1 MTLFDFLFS
10 VKVRRY
16 IVHTLVG
23 GGGQQEGFDALDYRK
38 IKHGDSGMLGKYDIF
53 SVLPDKFARFLY
65 EFNDFRYSALDL
77 PPLPA
82 DRSDF
87 DVHGAIDNDQ
97 VWILLYLFACI
108 HTLSIAIIVIFL
120 IIVIICIEPI

>member
-1 MTLFDFLFS
+1 MTLFDFS

-23 GGGQQEGFDALDYRK
+23 GGGQQGGFDALDYRK
-38 IKHGDSGMLGKYDIF
+38 IKHGDAGKLGKYDIL

-65 EFNDFRYSALDL
+65 EFNDFRYSGLDL

-108 HTLSIAIIVIFL
+108 HTLISAIIVIFL

>member
-1 MTLFDFLFS
+1 M
-10 VKVRRY
+10 RRY

-23 GGGQQEGFDALDYRK
+23 GGGQEGGFDALDYRK
-38 IKHGDSGMLGKYDIF
+38 IKNGNAGKLGKYDIL

-65 EFNDFRYSALDL
+65 EFHDFRYSSLDL

-97 VWILLYLFACI
+97 VWLHSICWPVCTVLF
-108 HTLSIAIIVIFL
+108 VI
-120 IIVIICIEPI
+120 IIVIICFICIIALK

>member
-1 MTLFDFLFS
+1 MYLLWQ
-10 VKVRRY
+10 VRRH

-23 GGGQQEGFDALDYRK
+23 GGGQDGGFDAPDYRK
-38 IKHGDSGMLGKYDIF
+38 IKHGDAGNLGNYPTL

-65 EFNDFRYSALDL
+65 EFHDYRFLSLDL

-87 DVHGAIDNDQ
+87 NVHGALKDEQ
-97 VWILLYLFACI
+97 VTQNVDLLIMFL
-108 HTLSIAIIVIFL
+108 IVI
-120 IIVIICIEPI
+120 